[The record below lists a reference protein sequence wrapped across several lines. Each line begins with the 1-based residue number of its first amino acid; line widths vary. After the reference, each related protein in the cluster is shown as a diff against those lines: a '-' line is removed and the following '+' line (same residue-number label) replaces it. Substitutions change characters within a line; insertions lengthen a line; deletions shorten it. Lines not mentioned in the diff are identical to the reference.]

1 MVIRLIIFD
10 VDNTLAE
17 PNKPIDNII
26 INKIKQIEAS
36 GTKIA
41 LISGKPSVYL
51 CGFARQIGL
60 QTPII
65 CGENGAFINYSSN
78 FPPEKEY
85 INNPGKKEAEL
96 LEELKSVII
105 NEFRKN
111 AWIQPNRV
119 NLTIFPKTIKT
130 KNDLS
135 ELLATFSTKPFFKK
149 LRIYEHSDSIEIVS
163 SKINKGRALRKIK
176 SLEKLKKEEVIAVGN
191 GENDI
196 PMFKEA
202 GISIGINFHD
212 TTYTFPNINNALAYI
227 IELIQKEKEHGR

>member
-1 MVIRLIIFD
+1 MAIRLIIFD

-17 PNKPIDNII
+17 PNKPIHDKI
-26 INKIKQIEAS
+26 INIIKQIEAS

-41 LISGKPSVYL
+41 LISGKPSAYL

-96 LEELKSVII
+96 LEELKSGII
-105 NEFRKN
+105 NEFGKKV
-111 AWIQPNRV
+111 WMQPNRV
-119 NLTIFPKTIKT
+119 NLTIFPKTRKI

-135 ELLATFSTKPFFKK
+135 ERLAAFSTKPFFKE
-149 LRIYEHSDSIEIVS
+149 LAIYVHSDSIEVVP
-163 SKINKGRALRKIK
+163 SKINKGRALRKIR
-176 SLEKLKKEEVIAVGN
+176 SLEKLKKEEIIAVGN

-202 GISIGINFHD
+202 GISIGIKFHD
-212 TTYTFPNINNALAYI
+212 ATYTFSNIKKALEYI
-227 IELIQKEKEHGR
+227 IELIQKEKEHER

>member
-17 PNKPIDNII
+17 LNKPIDDII

-41 LISGKPSVYL
+41 LISGKPSAYL

-85 INNPGKKEAEL
+85 INNLGEKEGKL
-96 LEELKSVII
+96 LEGLKSAII
-105 NEFRKN
+105 NEFGKKV
-111 AWIQPNRV
+111 WMQPNRV
-119 NLTIFPKTIKT
+119 NLTIFPKTRKT

-135 ELLATFSTKPFFKK
+135 ERLAAFSIKPFFKK

-176 SLEKLKKEEVIAVGN
+176 SLEKLKKEEIIAVGN
-191 GENDI
+191 EENDI

-202 GISIGINFHD
+202 GISIGINFHC
-212 TTYTFPNINNALAYI
+212 TTYTFPNIKNALEYI
-227 IELIQKEKEHGR
+227 IELIQKEKDHEP

>member
-1 MVIRLIIFD
+1 MAIKLIIFD

-17 PNKPIDNII
+17 PNRPIHDRVIHR
-26 INKIKQIEAS
+26 IKQIEAL

-41 LISGKPSVYL
+41 LISGKPSAYL

-96 LEELKSVII
+96 LEGLKSVII
-105 NEFRKN
+105 NEFGKKV
-111 AWIQPNRV
+111 WIQPNRV
-119 NLTIFPKTIKT
+119 NLTIFPKTRKT

-135 ELLATFSTKPFFKK
+135 ERLAAFSTKPFFKK
-149 LRIYEHSDSIEIVS
+149 LRIYEHSDSIEIVP

-176 SLEKLKKEEVIAVGN
+176 SLEKLKKEEIIAVGN

-202 GISIGINFHD
+202 GISIGINFNNA
-212 TTYTFPNINNALAYI
+212 TYTFPDIKKALECI
-227 IELIQKEKEHGR
+227 IELIQREKEHGR